1 MKSNLRALPIVEQWD
16 CHNCT
21 SCCRETTIQLNP
33 EDIIRLQQQKWSEH
47 PEYREVPVMHR
58 SVWLGGAWVL
68 AHKPDGSCIF
78 LTEAG
83 RCRIHEQFG
92 FDAKPHMCKL
102 FPLQVVRTDRDACA
116 TMLRSCPSAAAD
128 RGRPLIEHLQ
138 SLNRLLNDDSE
149 QFSSAIAP
157 PVTRRSTSNWE
168 DFHRIANQLQSL
180 LTEDRF
186 PLVRRVVHALRF
198 CQLLDDSKW
207 NRIREESKPELVE
220 LFTQLAYEGARHP
233 FENRQPPKRRTARL
247 FRRLGAHFI
256 RCIPGGPPTRS
267 WSDHFRVWRQSGNL
281 ARTSTVAPEL
291 HPLFPSIA
299 IEKLE
304 RPLGPLT
311 AEVLRP
317 LNRFFESHAASKRY
331 ALAQPTRPLVE
342 NFRRLAFAF
351 PISLWMLRWRAAD
364 REPAAHDMVQI
375 VVALE
380 RGLELSALS
389 RATSYLAESGE
400 LERLIAWYGR

>member
-1 MKSNLRALPIVEQWD
+1 MKINLRALPIVEQWD

-58 SVWLGGAWVL
+58 SAWLGGAWVL

-149 QFSSAIAP
+149 QFSSAVAP

-180 LTEDRF
+180 LTEERF

-207 NRIREESKPELVE
+207 NRVREESKPELVE
-220 LFTQLAYEGARHP
+220 LFTQLAYEGSGQI
-233 FENRQPPKRRTARL
+233 FENRQPPKRRSARL

-256 RCIPGGPPTRS
+256 RCVPGGPPTRS
-267 WSDHFRVWRQSGNL
+267 WSDHFRIWRQSGQL
-281 ARTSTVAPEL
+281 ARTSVEVPEL
-291 HPLFPSIA
+291 HPLFTSTA

-304 RPLGPLT
+304 RPLGPLA

-317 LNRFFESHAASKRY
+317 LNRFFESHAASKRF
-331 ALAQPTRPLVE
+331 ALSQPTRPLVE
-342 NFRRLAFAF
+342 NLRRVAFAL
-351 PISLWMLRWRAAD
+351 PMSLWMLRWRAVD
-364 REPAAHDMVQI
+364 REPAADDMVQI

-400 LERLIAWYGR
+400 LEQLVAWYSR

>member
-47 PEYREVPVMHR
+47 PDYREVPVMHR
-58 SVWLGGAWVL
+58 SAWLGGAWVL

-116 TMLRSCPSAAAD
+116 TTLRSCPSAAAD
-128 RGRPLIEHLQ
+128 RGRPLTQHLT
-138 SLNRLLNDDSE
+138 SLKRMLGDDSE
-149 QFSSAIAP
+149 RISSATAP
-157 PVTRRSTSNWE
+157 PVSRRSPSNWD
-168 DFHRIANQLQSL
+168 DFHRLAETLQSL
-180 LTEDRF
+180 LTDDRL

-207 NRIREESKPELVE
+207 NRVREESKPELIE
-220 LFTQLAYEGARHP
+220 LFTQLAYEGSGQL
-233 FENRQPPKRRTARL
+233 FENRQQPKRRTARL

-256 RCIPGGPPTRS
+256 RCVPGGPTTRS
-267 WSDHFRVWRQSGNL
+267 WSDHLRIWRLSGRL
-281 ARTSTVAPEL
+281 ARTSEVTPGL
-291 HPLFPSIA
+291 HPKFPPIA
-299 IEKLE
+299 IAKLE
-304 RPLGPLT
+304 RPLGPLA

-331 ALAQPTRPLVE
+331 TLSQPTRPLVE
-342 NFRRLAFAF
+342 NLRRLAFAF
-351 PISLWMLRWRAAD
+351 PMSLWMLRWIAAD
-364 REPAAHDMVQI
+364 REPTADDMVQI
-375 VVALE
+375 IVALE
-380 RGLELSALS
+380 RGLELRALS

-400 LERLIAWYGR
+400 LERLIAWYSR